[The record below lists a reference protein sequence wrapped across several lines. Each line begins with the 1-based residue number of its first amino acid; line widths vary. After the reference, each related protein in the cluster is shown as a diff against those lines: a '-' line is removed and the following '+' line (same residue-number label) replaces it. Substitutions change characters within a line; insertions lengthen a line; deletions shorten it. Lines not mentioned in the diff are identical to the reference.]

1 MVTGA
6 ADSRQTNEV
15 GMTPLEF
22 AQLEDYAEAIVRKL
36 QLPPCPRILADIGRE
51 LGREHP
57 DMQKIALE
65 ASRDVSSSA
74 TLLKTVNSAWYGLAH
89 KARSVQQAIAFLG
102 LERTSL
108 LLAGLLLRNVFPS
121 SHRQAMARFWQVSTQ
136 LAVTLSFI
144 ARMLERPDRDELH
157 TFGLFRDAGSA
168 VLINKYDDYDPMA
181 NSLQTELGPNLTEL
195 EQARYGTDH
204 AVIGAVLARDW
215 GLPDD
220 MVDAILWHHA
230 DFVLDM
236 AERPIAERAVEMIAI
251 GVLGD
256 RVIERHRGIAG
267 EDGNAAAFG
276 AALRTLGLDA
286 REYATIEAEALSAL
300 CALEGGAQPTL
311 RLTSLTVH

>member
-1 MVTGA
+1 
-6 ADSRQTNEV
+6 
-15 GMTPLEF
+15 MTPQEF
-22 AQLEDYAEAIVRKL
+22 AQLEDYAEVIVREL

-51 LGREHP
+51 LGKEHP

-74 TLLKTVNSAWYGLAH
+74 TLLKTINSAWYGLTH
-89 KARSVQQAIAFLG
+89 KARSVQQAIAYLG

-121 SHRQAMARFWQVSTQ
+121 SHRQGMVRFWHVSTQ
-136 LAVTLSFI
+136 LAVTLGFI
-144 ARMLERPDRDELH
+144 ARVLERPDRDELH
-157 TFGLFRDAGSA
+157 TFGLFRDVGSA
-168 VLINKYDDYDPMA
+168 VLINKHDDYDPMA
-181 NSLQTELGPNLTEL
+181 TRAQIELGPSLTEL

-215 GLPDD
+215 ALPGD

-236 AERPIAERAVEMIAI
+236 AERPIAAQAIEMIAV

-256 RVIERHRGIAG
+256 RVIGRHRGIACK
-267 EDGNAAAFG
+267 DGNAAAFG
-276 AALRTLGLDA
+276 AALRTLGLGA
-286 REYATIEAEALSAL
+286 REYATIEAEAVGAL
-300 CALEGGAQPTL
+300 CALDGGAQPTL
-311 RLTSLTVH
+311 RLTSLPVR